1 MRKDITVEKLMEGG
15 AKINKSALA
24 RQYNCCWKTIDRR
37 LNPDKYKTT
46 RKKREYTSILDDFK
60 PIIDKVLNENNAP
73 ATGICYML
81 KERYGYTGSYSTV
94 KRYVAKVKKSII
106 ENLTIRFN
114 TIPGYQAQVDWKET
128 MTLYSTNDEKYTFNI
143 FLILLGC
150 SRMKY
155 IELTEDR
162 SQLTLFKCLM
172 NAFIYFKGRP
182 SEIIFDNMKTV
193 VDRAKSDY
201 TKVVINEKMN
211 AFSKDAGFS
220 VYTCRP
226 YRPKT
231 KGKVETLAKI
241 MDRLLAF
248 NHNFED
254 WNDLKNIVNGILY
267 NLNYVEI
274 SQATNRIPIIDFDI
288 EKEYLI
294 PVNID
299 LLEQYTIPK
308 KFYKVTKESM
318 IKYKG
323 KKYSVPTQYVGKSL
337 QVTEDDEFICIYFNT
352 ERIRKYNQNTAD
364 DFNYKINDYVD
375 ILKHSGLSEQTQQK
389 LLDNINNDLR
399 SLNGIKIEE
408 EE

>member
-1 MRKDITVEKLMEGG
+1 M
-15 AKINKSALA
+15 
-24 RQYNCCWKTIDRR
+24 
-37 LNPDKYKTT
+37 
-46 RKKREYTSILDDFK
+46 
-60 PIIDKVLNENNAP
+60 
-73 ATGICYML
+73 
-81 KERYGYTGSYSTV
+81 
-94 KRYVAKVKKSII
+94 
-106 ENLTIRFN
+106 
-114 TIPGYQAQVDWKET
+114 
-128 MTLYSTNDEKYTFNI
+128 
-143 FLILLGC
+143 
-150 SRMKY
+150 
-155 IELTEDR
+155 
-162 SQLTLFKCLM
+162 FKCLT

-220 VYTCRP
+220 IYTCKP

-231 KGKVETLAKI
+231 KGKIETLAKV

-254 WNDLKNIVNGILY
+254 WDDLKNIVDGILY

-274 SQATNRIPIIDFDI
+274 SQATNHIPIIDFDI

-337 QVTEDDEFICIYFNT
+337 QLSEDDEFICIYFNT
-352 ERIRKYNQNTAD
+352 KCIRKYNQNTAD

-389 LLDNINNDLR
+389 LLDNINNDLK

>member
-1 MRKDITVEKLMEGG
+1 MRKDIRVEKLMEGG

-37 LNPDKYKTT
+37 LNPDKYKTLK
-46 RKKREYTSILDDFK
+46 KKREYTSILDDLK
-60 PIIDKVLNENNAP
+60 PIIDKVLNETNAP
-73 ATGICYML
+73 ATGIFYML
-81 KERYGYTGSYSTV
+81 KERYDYKGSYSTV
-94 KRYVAKVKKSII
+94 KRCVSKVRKSII

-162 SQLTLFKCLM
+162 SQLTLFKCLT

-220 VYTCRP
+220 IYTCKP

-231 KGKVETLAKI
+231 KGKIETLAKV

-254 WNDLKNIVNGILY
+254 WDDLKNIVDGILY

-274 SQATNRIPIIDFDI
+274 SQATNHIPIIDFDI

-337 QVTEDDEFICIYFNT
+337 QLSEDDEFICIYFNT
-352 ERIRKYNQNTAD
+352 KCIRKYNQNTAD

-389 LLDNINNDLR
+389 LLDNINNDLK